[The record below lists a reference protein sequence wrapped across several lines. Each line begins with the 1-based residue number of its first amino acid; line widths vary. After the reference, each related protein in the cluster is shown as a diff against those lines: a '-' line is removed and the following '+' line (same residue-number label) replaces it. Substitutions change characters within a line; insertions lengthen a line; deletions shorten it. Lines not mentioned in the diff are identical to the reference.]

1 MNDNNFII
9 AISSGKGGS
18 GKSTLAANLAIS
30 LHKELNSKTLLID
43 LDSHNCGDLN
53 TILGIRPTTSLQEI
67 TNSASPVQ
75 TAVVKH
81 GSGLFFLPS
90 VISPE
95 KKLTVSASQFSQYLL
110 SLKSEYNFIII
121 DIGNHF
127 LELQKQVTHNAH
139 AVLLVTH
146 ADPLSITATKRK
158 LNEFTLETLPK
169 EISQIIVNQFDSK
182 SSLSSSAIEKILHK
196 NILSVLPSDEVMS
209 YKALQNSTPF
219 VMNQP
224 NIALSQSYK
233 KLVTSLS
240 GGLLQ
245 KLKILS
251 EAKPALT
258 TSNKT
263 EDTNSLNNLKIQI
276 HKELIITMNMK
287 KDSMSSKNNP
297 NKEQELKDTTK
308 RVIVELTDKLAK
320 NLSRNVRAQI
330 IQEVLDE
337 ALGLGPLETLLKD
350 PAVSEIMVN
359 GYNHI
364 YVERSGKL
372 TLSTTTFTSNLQ
384 LRNVIE
390 RICTP
395 LGRRID
401 EKTPYVDARLADGSR
416 VNAVIEPLSI
426 DGPSLTIRK
435 FPADRITI
443 EDYTNR
449 FGSLTP
455 AMADFLKI
463 CVEQGLNIIISG
475 GTGSG
480 KTTMLNVL
488 SSFIP
493 GRERIVTVED
503 AAELQLKQEHVVR
516 LETRPANME
525 GTGEVSIRDLVKNCL
540 RMRPDRIIVGEC
552 RDGAALDMISAMNT
566 GHDGSMTTVHS
577 NNPREAI
584 ARLETLC
591 MMAGMELPAKALREQ
606 ISGAVNLIIQISRLS
621 DGSRKIMHITE
632 VVGMQGDT
640 VTLQEIFRFK
650 EEGFDKN
657 RKITGQF
664 QSMGLIPSFI
674 EKFEQKGIKI
684 PRNLFTTKNTST
696 IKPVGS
702 KLTQTPN
709 VQRKHAEIKTHA
721 HNATILKNASPP
733 IKPPIVKPVAIK
745 PPITKPVA
753 IKSVTDLPKQKNT
766 LVGHN
771 INLNAKKPSIQT
783 GPATSLNS
791 KKMVKKSGI
800 VFKNKLKKVGGNG

>member
-1 MNDNNFII
+1 
-9 AISSGKGGS
+9 
-18 GKSTLAANLAIS
+18 
-30 LHKELNSKTLLID
+30 
-43 LDSHNCGDLN
+43 
-53 TILGIRPTTSLQEI
+53 
-67 TNSASPVQ
+67 
-75 TAVVKH
+75 
-81 GSGLFFLPS
+81 
-90 VISPE
+90 
-95 KKLTVSASQFSQYLL
+95 
-110 SLKSEYNFIII
+110 
-121 DIGNHF
+121 
-127 LELQKQVTHNAH
+127 
-139 AVLLVTH
+139 
-146 ADPLSITATKRK
+146 KRK
-158 LNEFTLETLPK
+158 LKELTLEAVPK
-169 EISQIIVNQFDSK
+169 EVSQIIVNQFDSK
-182 SSLSSSAIEKILHK
+182 SALSGSAIETNLQKKILS
-196 NILSVLPSDEVMS
+196 ILPNDEISS
-209 YKALQNSTPF
+209 YGALQNATPF
-219 VMNQP
+219 VVSKP
-224 NIALSQSYK
+224 NISLSQSYK

-245 KLKILS
+245 RLKVLS
-251 EAKPALT
+251 ESDANIS
-258 TSNKT
+258 TSKHS
-263 EDTNSLNNLKIQI
+263 DDQQSLNNLKIQI
-276 HKELIITMNMK
+276 HKELIITMNIK
-287 KDSMSSKNNP
+287 KDSINSKNNP

-308 RVIVELTDKLAK
+308 TVIVELTDKLAN
-320 NLSRNVRAQI
+320 NLSRNLRAQI

-350 PAVSEIMVN
+350 PAVTEIMVN

-401 EKTPYVDARLADGSR
+401 EKTPYVDARLSDGSR

-435 FPADRITI
+435 FPSDRITI
-443 EDYTNR
+443 KDFTEK

-455 AMADFLKI
+455 AMAGFLKI
-463 CVEQGLNIIISG
+463 CVEQGLNIVISG

-480 KTTMLNVL
+480 KTTLLNVL

-516 LETRPANME
+516 LETRPANLE

-552 RDGAALDMISAMNT
+552 RDGAALDMVSAMNT

-584 ARLETLC
+584 SRLETLC

-606 ISGAVNLIIQISRLS
+606 ISGAVHLIIQISRLS
-621 DGSRKIMHITE
+621 DGSRKIMHISE
-632 VVGMQGDT
+632 VLGMQGDT

-657 RKITGQF
+657 RKIVGQF

-684 PRNLFTTKNTST
+684 PRNLFSTKNSLTAKPSTKILTS
-696 IKPVGS
+696 VFS
-702 KLTQTPN
+702 SQTKN
-709 VQRKHAEIKTHA
+709 NKI
-721 HNATILKNASPP
+721 NASEKSITPSKISTLKKVSP
-733 IKPPIVKPVAIK
+733 INSGKAV
-745 PPITKPVA
+745 
-753 IKSVTDLPKQKNT
+753 
-766 LVGHN
+766 
-771 INLNAKKPSIQT
+771 KKP
-783 GPATSLNS
+783 
-791 KKMVKKSGI
+791 GI
-800 VFKNKLKKVGGNG
+800 IFKNKFKKVGGNG